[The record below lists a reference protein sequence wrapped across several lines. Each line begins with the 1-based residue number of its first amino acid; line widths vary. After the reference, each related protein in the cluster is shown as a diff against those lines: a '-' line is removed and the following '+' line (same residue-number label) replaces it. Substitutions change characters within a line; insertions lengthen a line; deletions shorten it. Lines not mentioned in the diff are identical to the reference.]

1 MQKPTDVYFH
11 SRLTKGV
18 GWWFFLFLLRFYF
31 YFYFYFYSY
40 FYFNEG
46 LAMVNYY
53 IRRTFHPTYAEQ
65 TQQILA

>member
-31 YFYFYFYSY
+31 YFYF
-40 FYFNEG
+40 NEG